1 MKVLESLISVV
12 VLIWTLVGVYIGV
25 QGGRRFGVQDD
36 LTLINPNR
44 TYTLTSPL
52 SRSGSEADDCDWR
65 SHARPSPPPPCHH
78 RRPLLVPSLPSRS
91 HSGSV
96 MDASDDADAVDWSS

>member
-1 MKVLESLISVV
+1 MGVLKSLISI
-12 VLIWTLVGVYIGV
+12 VLIWTLVGGLYRSTR
-25 QGGRRFGVQDD
+25 GRRLGVQDD
-36 LTLINPNR
+36 LTLINPDR
-44 TYTLTSPL
+44 TYNLTSPL

-65 SHARPSPPPPCHH
+65 STVRPSPRPPCHH

-96 MDASDDADAVDWSS
+96 MDARDDADAVDWSS